1 MAYQAAPIRRIIFGT
16 RPGFSKLTRNVEKV
30 NISSDIQSML
40 ARPSWSVRS
49 LLPESESI
57 EAGQISKERLQ
68 HLLKLSAL
76 PLPKSEAEEQRMLNT
91 LESQIHFVKEV
102 QKIDTTG
109 VEPLVAIRDETA
121 EAIGEQ
127 TISLET
133 LRPHLDKEKKVGENG
148 TIRRQKPAEMIRD
161 SGWNPFEM
169 GDGKDT
175 RKRGK
180 FFLVKKKNKE
190 QTSTVPQTEA

>member
-1 MAYQAAPIRRIIFGT
+1 
-16 RPGFSKLTRNVEKV
+16 
-30 NISSDIQSML
+30 ML
-40 ARPSWSVRS
+40 ARPSWSVKS
-49 LLPESESI
+49 LLPQPESI
-57 EAGQISKERLQ
+57 EAGQVSKEQLQ

-109 VEPLVAIRDETA
+109 VEPLVAIRDETT
-121 EAIGEQ
+121 EAIREQ

-133 LRPHLDKEKKVGENG
+133 LKPYLDKEKKVGGNG
-148 TIRRQKPAEMIRD
+148 TIRRQKPADMIRD
-161 SGWNPFEM
+161 SGWNPFGM

-175 RKRGK
+175 RKKGK
-180 FFLVKKKNKE
+180 FFYVKKQKE
-190 QTSTVPQTEA
+190 QTSTVTQSKA